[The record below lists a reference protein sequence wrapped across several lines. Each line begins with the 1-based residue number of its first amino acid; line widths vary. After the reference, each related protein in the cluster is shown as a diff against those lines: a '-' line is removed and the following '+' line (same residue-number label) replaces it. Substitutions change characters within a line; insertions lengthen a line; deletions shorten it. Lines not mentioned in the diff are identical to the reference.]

1 MMTGKRKGCEHM
13 IQQELIDFLTEN
25 YWQNS
30 REWFQAHKE
39 EYRRKV
45 VDPMAE
51 LVVAL
56 TPFMKSVDPLIVC
69 EPKVDRTISRIYRD
83 LRYARY
89 DTLYRDEVWIS
100 FRRDHKEFPLYP
112 QFYVYITPVEFG
124 YGCGYYLA
132 SPEVM
137 RAIRSL
143 IVERS
148 PKFTEMF
155 AAFAKQDRFTLQG
168 DAYKRDRFPEEPAE
182 YKTWLNRKTLFAE
195 YLSRA
200 FDQLFSPDF
209 PAQVTKDF
217 EQLIPLYQFLLY
229 AEEKKEL

>member
-1 MMTGKRKGCEHM
+1 M
-13 IQQELIDFLTEN
+13 IRQGLIDFLTEN

-39 EYRRKV
+39 EYRKHV

-56 TPFMKSVDPLIVC
+56 TPFMKAVDPLMVC
-69 EPKVDRTISRIYRD
+69 EPKVNKTISRIHRD
-83 LRYARY
+83 LRYAKY

-112 QFYVYITPVEFG
+112 QFYVYITPLEFG

-137 RAIRSL
+137 RTIRSL

-148 PKFTEMF
+148 PHFTEMF
-155 AAFAKQDRFTLQG
+155 SAFSKQKRFTLQG
-168 DAYKRDRFPEEPAE
+168 DAYKKDRFPEEPAE
-182 YKTWLNRKTLFAE
+182 YKVWLNKKTLFAE
-195 YLSRA
+195 YVSRA
-200 FDQLFSPDF
+200 FDTLFSSDF

-217 EQLIPLYQFLLY
+217 ENLIPLYQFLLY
-229 AEEKKEL
+229 AEEKKDL

>member
-1 MMTGKRKGCEHM
+1 M
-13 IQQELIDFLTEN
+13 IRQGLIDFLTEN

-39 EYRRKV
+39 EYRKHV

-56 TPFMKSVDPLIVC
+56 TPFMKAVDPLMVC
-69 EPKVDRTISRIYRD
+69 EPKVNKTISRIHRD
-83 LRYARY
+83 LRYAKY

-112 QFYVYITPVEFG
+112 QFYVYITPLEFG

-137 RAIRSL
+137 RTIRSL

-148 PKFTEMF
+148 PHFTEMF
-155 AAFAKQDRFTLQG
+155 SAFSKQKRFTLQG
-168 DAYKRDRFPEEPAE
+168 DAYKKDRFPEEPAE
-182 YKTWLNRKTLFAE
+182 YKVWLNKKTLFAE
-195 YLSRA
+195 YVSRE
-200 FDQLFSPDF
+200 FEGLFSPDF
-209 PAQVTKDF
+209 PAQVAKDF
-217 EQLIPLYQFLLY
+217 KKLIPLYQFLLY
-229 AEEKKEL
+229 AEEKKDL